1 MNGKKTIF
9 LVAVI
14 AVAIIAIV
22 AVTWILQQDA
32 KEVTWDD
39 LVSIDKDAAETAN
52 RELTTIT

>member
-1 MNGKKTIF
+1 MGRRRSSWWP
-9 LVAVI
+9 VI

-22 AVTWILQQDA
+22 AVTWIQQQDA